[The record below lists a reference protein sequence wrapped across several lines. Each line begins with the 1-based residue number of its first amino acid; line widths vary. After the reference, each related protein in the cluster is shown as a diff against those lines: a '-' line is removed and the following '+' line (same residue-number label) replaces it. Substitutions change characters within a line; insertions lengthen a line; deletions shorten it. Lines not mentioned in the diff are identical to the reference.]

1 MTMTDSEVTTV
12 RIGAYKEWRNNAR
25 KEIRAKRKA
34 LSPQEVQELSEKV
47 RARVLAHEFFCE
59 SRCIASYHSFSG
71 EIDTVEINKALRLAG
86 HHMSLPVIHP
96 ELKGMMDFYS
106 YDKPEDLILNRF
118 KIPEPVVNPETLVR
132 PDQLEVVIVPLVG
145 FNEKGERLGMGGGYY
160 DRMLKKISC
169 DCLTLGLA
177 YDFQLLPEI
186 KSQPWDMPLD
196 EIITPTRHYIFNKK
210 H

>member
-1 MTMTDSEVTTV
+1 M

-25 KEIRAKRKA
+25 NEIRAKRKA
-34 LSPQEVQELSEKV
+34 LSPQEVLELSEQVRVKV
-47 RARVLAHEFFCE
+47 LSHEFFKV
-59 SRCIASYHSFSG
+59 SRCVASYHSFSG

-86 HHMSLPVIHP
+86 HHMALPVIHP
-96 ELKGMMDFYS
+96 EEKGMMAFYS
-106 YDKPEDLILNRF
+106 YNKPEDLVLNRF
-118 KIPEPVVNPETLVR
+118 KIPEPVVNPETLVI
-132 PDQLEVVIVPLVG
+132 PDHIEVVIVPLVG

-160 DRMLKKISC
+160 DRMLKKVSC

-196 EIITPTRHYIFNKK
+196 EIITPTKHYVFNKK